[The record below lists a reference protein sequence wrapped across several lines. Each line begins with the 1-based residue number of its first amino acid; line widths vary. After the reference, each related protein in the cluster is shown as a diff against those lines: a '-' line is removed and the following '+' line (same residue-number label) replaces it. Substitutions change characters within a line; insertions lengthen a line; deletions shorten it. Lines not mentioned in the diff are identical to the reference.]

1 MSRSWRCWGNRMLKG
16 VAALLLSAL
25 GACSGEPEGE
35 LYFVGDSLVA
45 GWDVREAF
53 PTYIVRNDGVSG
65 ARLEDIL
72 TWNLDYRDKDVVML
86 IGTNN
91 LGYEIINESTRWQFI
106 EDFVEEYRLTIE
118 TLAPRKVFVIS
129 ILPRNFDSDDPSLN
143 LCIEEMNFALS
154 QMVNEL
160 SNGVFVD
167 VHDDFLYKGK
177 LNMNYSLDGLHL
189 NDLGYNILSKRLS
202 QVL

>member
-1 MSRSWRCWGNRMLKG
+1 MAKAKKVTISAIL
-16 VAALLLSAL
+16 VAVIV
-25 GACSGEPEGE
+25 ACSIPLFSGCGETEH
-35 LYFVGDSLVA
+35 
-45 GWDVREAF
+45 
-53 PTYIVRNDGVSG
+53 TYSEFQL
-65 ARLEDIL
+65 A
-72 TWNLDYRDKDVVML
+72 Y
-86 IGTNN
+86 
-91 LGYEIINESTRWQFI
+91 Q
-106 EDFVEEYRLTIE
+106 DFVEEYRLTIE

>member
-1 MSRSWRCWGNRMLKG
+1 MSWSWKDRMLRG
-16 VAALLLSAL
+16 VAVLLLSAL

-53 PTYIVRNDGVSG
+53 PTYVVRNDGVSG

-72 TWNLDYRDKDVVML
+72 TWNLDYRDKDVVVL
-86 IGTNN
+86 VGTNN
-91 LGYEIINESTRWQFI
+91 LGEIVNESTREQAI

-129 ILPRNFDSDDPSLN
+129 ILPRNFDSDAPGLN